1 MNTRPLLLVISP
13 PEQRPLRVELPGSGV
28 LGRLEALQTQTEG
41 EPRAGSS
48 RGRAAPKGVRFYLRW
63 CKRCGICAAFCP
75 RGALAINAKGQPYMA
90 HPEKC
95 NLCGLCEALCPDFAV
110 FVPRRRR
117 K

>member
-1 MNTRPLLLVISP
+1 
-13 PEQRPLRVELPGSGV
+13 LPTETERERSRQAVGS
-28 LGRLEALQTQTEG
+28 
-41 EPRAGSS
+41 RA
-48 RGRAAPKGVRFYLRW
+48 RGGPKGVRFYPRW

-75 RGALAINAKGQPYMA
+75 RGALAVNAKGQPYVA

-95 NLCGLCEALCPDFAV
+95 NQCGLCEALCPDFAL